1 LITFPPASLKVKV
14 RQPLAR
20 ITTLSPL
27 SVYTHT
33 YPQLTSALYNPT
45 KSPIPIA
52 ITPITP
58 ARTCVA
64 APVKATGGPDV
75 VTVAL
80 TLTDEEGATV
90 MEEEVEDVAVVA
102 GTAAMEL
109 EALVA
114 PGMGRVTPAEAQS
127 WAANASVSVG
137 LLVWM

>member
-27 SVYTHT
+27 SIYTHT

-114 PGMGRVTPAEAQS
+114 LGMGRVTPAEAQS

>member
-1 LITFPPASLKVKV
+1 LITFPLASLKVKV

-27 SVYTHT
+27 SIYTHT

-114 PGMGRVTPAEAQS
+114 LGMGRVTPAEAQS

>member
-1 LITFPPASLKVKV
+1 LITFPPASPKVKV
-14 RQPLAR
+14 RHPLAR

-27 SVYTHT
+27 SIYTHT
-33 YPQLTSALYNPT
+33 YPQLISALYNPT

-102 GTAAMEL
+102 GTAAVEL
-109 EALVA
+109 EA

-127 WAANASVSVG
+127 WTANASASVG